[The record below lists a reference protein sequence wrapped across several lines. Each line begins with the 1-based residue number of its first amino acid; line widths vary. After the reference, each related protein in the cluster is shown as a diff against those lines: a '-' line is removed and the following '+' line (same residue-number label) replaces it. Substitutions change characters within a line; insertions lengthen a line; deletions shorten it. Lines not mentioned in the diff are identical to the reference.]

1 MSKIT
6 EQKSRAIARKK
17 VNKRAQGAIGENL
30 AAEFLEKNG
39 YLILQR
45 NYRFERGEIDLIAK
59 DENELVFV
67 EVKARASDVFGSP
80 EEAVTPEKQRQI
92 RMVAEGYLFDHKIED
107 QACRFDVVAIHYVN
121 GKPIIKLI
129 RNAF

>member
-1 MSKIT
+1 MSKVT
-6 EQKSRAIARKK
+6 VSKSTAKAQKR

-30 AAEFLEKNG
+30 AAEFLEKKG

-59 DENELVFV
+59 DGDELVFV
-67 EVKARASDVFGSP
+67 EVKARTSKAFGSP
-80 EEAVTPEKQRQI
+80 EEAVTSEKQKQI
-92 RMVAEGYLFDHKIED
+92 RTVAEGYLFENGIED
-107 QACRFDVVAIHYVN
+107 QRCRFDVVAIRYEK
-121 GKPIIKLI
+121 GKPNITLL

>member
-1 MSKIT
+1 MSKVT

-45 NYRFERGEIDLIAK
+45 NYRFERGEIDLVAK
-59 DENELVFV
+59 DGDELVFV
-67 EVKARASDVFGSP
+67 EVKARTSKAFGSP
-80 EEAVTPEKQRQI
+80 EEAVTPEKQKQI
-92 RMVAEGYLFDHKIED
+92 RNVAEGYLFEHEIEN
-107 QACRFDVVAIHYVN
+107 QACRFDVVAIHYMN
-121 GKPIIKLI
+121 GNPIIKLI

>member
-6 EQKSRAIARKK
+6 ERNGRAKVRKK
-17 VNKRAQGAIGENL
+17 MNKRTQGAIGENL

-45 NYRFERGEIDLIAK
+45 NYRFERGEIDLIAN
-59 DENELVFV
+59 DGQELVFV
-67 EVKARASDVFGSP
+67 EVKARTSKAFGAA
-80 EEAVTPEKQRQI
+80 EEAVTPEKQKQI
-92 RMVAEGYLFDHKIED
+92 RVVAEGYLFEHEIEN
-107 QACRFDVVAIHYVN
+107 QGCRFDVVAINYVN

>member
-1 MSKIT
+1 MSKVT
-6 EQKSRAIARKK
+6 VRTSATKARKR

-59 DENELVFV
+59 DGDELVFV
-67 EVKARASDVFGSP
+67 EVKARTSKAFGSP
-80 EEAVTPEKQRQI
+80 EESVTPEKQEQI
-92 RMVAEGYLFDHKIED
+92 RNVAEGYLFENGIED
-107 QACRFDVVAIHYVN
+107 QPCRFDVVAIRYEK
-121 GKPIIKLI
+121 GKPNITLI